1 MASTIQDFDSNQRK
15 ENVDAGW
22 GYSHFLLARR
32 KVEGFKIRIR
42 KNSQSRTNQINKVI
56 LFVVIF
62 TIALVSVAQAPP
74 PATPKLERLRVISP
88 TEVELIWTWVGNP
101 NDLQAFQVHRVS
113 NGVVDTPR
121 QIGNIQKIQQEYIA
135 STATT
140 TFRWIYQDALKANTK
155 YEYRV
160 VAFFEAQHSQ
170 ASDPISHTPYT
181 TP

>member
-1 MASTIQDFDSNQRK
+1 MNMKLAFVLLAFALSTI
-15 ENVDAGW
+15 
-22 GYSHFLLARR
+22 
-32 KVEGFKIRIR
+32 
-42 KNSQSRTNQINKVI
+42 
-56 LFVVIF
+56 
-62 TIALVSVAQAPP
+62 AQAPP

-88 TEVELIWTWVGNP
+88 TEVELIWTWVGNS

-113 NGVVDTPR
+113 NGNVDPTR

-135 STATT
+135 SRNET
-140 TFRWIYQDALKANTK
+140 TFKWIYQDALKANTK

>member
-1 MASTIQDFDSNQRK
+1 MKLLSIA
-15 ENVDAGW
+15 
-22 GYSHFLLARR
+22 LLA
-32 KVEGFKIRIR
+32 F
-42 KNSQSRTNQINKVI
+42 
-56 LFVVIF
+56 
-62 TIALVSVAQAPP
+62 ALSAIAQAPP

-113 NGVVDTPR
+113 NGNVDPTR
-121 QIGNIQKIQQEYIA
+121 QIGNIQKIQQEHIA

-170 ASDPISHTPYT
+170 ASDPISHTPYKL
-181 TP
+181 P